1 MSHCPRASASRFAR
15 GNSRCRAR
23 RVVRPALHSPSRP
36 PGLSRHP
43 APRRS
48 SQGLG
53 TARGLTARAR
63 IRHSPAEPLP
73 ASPPVVVPKHIAA
86 LRLRRRRPRPAA
98 VEEVGEQ
105 GGRAE
110 GVALHV
116 LEEVV
121 DVARQDADQVEDWRA
136 AHEDAQRDE
145 HPRPVEALD
154 VEEAK
159 DGEDG
164 VGELARPDVDDGGE
178 HGLREEGQAAE
189 YIRHHRLHRAHDG
202 HCPQEVSG
210 AAFEPLGLE
219 LLGVAYEEE
228 EAHHEGE
235 REGAEEGEVCQ

>member
-1 MSHCPRASASRFAR
+1 MGRWTQSECKKIFKLVPRHPAAVTDSQTRREGEPLASTEALMSHCPRASASRFAR

-110 GVALHV
+110 GVAL
-116 LEEVV
+116 
-121 DVARQDADQVEDWRA
+121 WRA
-136 AHEDAQRDE
+136 GASRRRRGVAAR
-145 HPRPVEALD
+145 V
-154 VEEAK
+154 VWC
-159 DGEDG
+159 G
-164 VGELARPDVDDGGE
+164 VGAGRERGGSGAGVWWRGVVVEVGVRPPPARPRGSSRCSQTGCRP
-178 HGLREEGQAAE
+178 GR
-189 YIRHHRLHRAHDG
+189 
-202 HCPQEVSG
+202 
-210 AAFEPLGLE
+210 GLE
-219 LLGVAYEEE
+219 S
-228 EAHHEGE
+228 
-235 REGAEEGEVCQ
+235 RP